1 MYPTRRAIVLFG
13 AGVPVGL
20 AAVLSGAG
28 LDFVPI
34 LWLLGALM
42 ALAADLLMAP
52 QARQFDLALHE
63 PALLYAGASDPLV
76 LDIQLNGRDRPLDV
90 EACLETDEHL
100 EPLPRQTLR
109 LDPGTP
115 HRTLFPLTP
124 LKRGAARV
132 DTLSLRWSGPLG
144 LMTRQIDHAVDLKIA
159 ISPNVRAVRQ
169 AALEFFARDARLGL
183 KAQLERGSGSD
194 FHSVRDYVTGM
205 EHRFIDWKRSARF
218 RRLQAREFR
227 TERNHQIYLTLDT
240 GHLMSEPLGGLSR
253 LDHAVN
259 AALMMGYV
267 SLRSGDRVGVVGF
280 DSRVRLFAPPLS
292 GGNAFP
298 RLQHTM
304 AQLEPRPEETNF
316 TLGLAELAGRL
327 NQRSLI
333 VLMSEFVDA
342 TTTEL
347 MLENVSRLVR
357 RHLVL
362 FVTFR
367 DPALH
372 ALWNAEPGDMD
383 TVARA
388 VVADDFI
395 RERQI
400 VFERLR
406 RMGVQI
412 LDTAAETL
420 STDLV
425 NRYLSIQRRELI

>member
-1 MYPTRRAIVLFG
+1 MYPTRRALILFG
-13 AGVPVGL
+13 AGVPVGVVC
-20 AAVLSGAG
+20 VLWG
-28 LDFVPI
+28 LPLVPV
-34 LWLLGALM
+34 LWLLASLGL
-42 ALAADLLMAP
+42 LAADLLLAP
-52 QARQFDLALHE
+52 QAHRFDLSLRE
-63 PALLYAGASDPLV
+63 PPLLYAGGSDPLV
-76 LDIQLNGRDRPLDV
+76 LDIGIDSLRRPVAVDAWLD
-90 EACLETDEHL
+90 ADDHL
-100 EPLPRQTLR
+100 EPLPAASL
-109 LDPGTP
+109 LVEPGAAV
-115 HRTLFPLTP
+115 RCAFELTP
-124 LKRGAARV
+124 RRRGAAAI
-132 DTLSLRWSGPLG
+132 DTLTLRWRGPLG
-144 LMTRQIDHAVDLKIA
+144 LMARQIDHRVDLRIA

-183 KAQLERGSGSD
+183 KAQLEAGSGSD

-205 EHRFIDWKRSARF
+205 EHRFIDWKRSARH

-240 GHLMSEPLGGLSR
+240 GHLMAEPLGGLSR

-259 AALMMGYV
+259 AALMMAYV

-280 DSRVRLFAPPLS
+280 DSRVRLFAPPLA

-298 RLQHTM
+298 RLQHTV
-304 AQLEPRPEETNF
+304 AQLEPSGEETNF

-333 VLMSEFVDA
+333 VLISEFVDT

-347 MLENVSRLVR
+347 MIENVARLVR

-367 DPALH
+367 DPALRD
-372 ALWNAEPGDMD
+372 AWDAEPQDIEG
-383 TVARA
+383 VARA
-388 VVADDFI
+388 VVADDFL
-395 RERQI
+395 RERQV

-406 RMGVQI
+406 RLGVLI
-412 LDTAAETL
+412 LDTSAEML

-425 NRYLSIQRRELI
+425 NRYLAIQRREMI